1 MNFLEDLKVCLMN
14 DSFPPLI
21 DGVANTVM
29 NYAKVINENSGKA
42 VVAVPF
48 YPGADDSGFSYKIIR
63 YPSLN
68 TEKFIDY
75 RAGFPFSY
83 ETFEKIKAENINI
96 IHTHCPFVS
105 TVLARTL
112 REPLDAPIIFTYHT
126 KFDVDIERTVGK
138 GYLKRRIIKGI
149 INNIEACDEVW
160 VVSEGAGKNL
170 RSLGYKG
177 DYIVMPNGVD
187 IPKGKVP
194 PEEILKISEKYSLPE
209 GVPVFLFVGRMAWYK
224 GLDIILEALEKLK
237 KSGKDFRMIFVGGGL
252 DMAEV
257 KKYSEELGLSE
268 NCIFTGAVRDR
279 NEIRAFYSR
288 ADLFLFPSV
297 YDTNGLVVREA
308 AACSLPSILIEGS
321 CAAEGITD
329 GETGFLTENDPE
341 SFYKK
346 LLFLC
351 ENRDILK
358 KVGETAMEKIY
369 ISWEDSVKNA
379 AERYK
384 TVLENYRAGKY
395 KKEDTFAGEWLET
408 EGEFLNY
415 ISKGKDRYS
424 KAAKKLYRKRIKLK
438 KKIIEKSKDI
448 FDSIL

>member
-1 MNFLEDLKVCLMN
+1 
-14 DSFPPLI
+14 
-21 DGVANTVM
+21 
-29 NYAKVINENSGKA
+29 
-42 VVAVPF
+42 
-48 YPGADDSGFSYKIIR
+48 
-63 YPSLN
+63 
-68 TEKFIDY
+68 
-75 RAGFPFSY
+75 
-83 ETFEKIKAENINI
+83 
-96 IHTHCPFVS
+96 
-105 TVLARTL
+105 
-112 REPLDAPIIFTYHT
+112 
-126 KFDVDIERTVGK
+126 
-138 GYLKRRIIKGI
+138 
-149 INNIEACDEVW
+149 
-160 VVSEGAGKNL
+160 
-170 RSLGYKG
+170 
-177 DYIVMPNGVD
+177 
-187 IPKGKVP
+187 
-194 PEEILKISEKYSLPE
+194 
-209 GVPVFLFVGRMAWYK
+209 MAWYK

-329 GETGFLTENDPE
+329 GETGFLSENDPE